1 MGENKKRLNL
11 KEVRFPHISLFYSL
25 YETAFPYSRNG
36 ADSRCLNPRSQ

>member
-11 KEVRFPHISLFYSL
+11 KEVRFPQISLFYSL

-36 ADSRCLNPRSQ
+36 EAFRGLNPRSQ